1 MTEHA
6 GEVQADLSQIRGDWN
21 FHMRY
26 ATNAIEQT
34 VARLNK
40 VWEEMKANA
49 PAEGEVAVDTD
60 LCEEFI
66 EACRQTRGLTDDL
79 VILRECQPDD

>member
-49 PAEGEVAVDTD
+49 PTEGEVAVDTD

-66 EACRQTRGLTDDL
+66 EACRQTRGRTDDL
-79 VILRECQPDD
+79 VILRECKPDD

>member
-1 MTEHA
+1 MSEHA

-40 VWEEMKANA
+40 VWEEMKASA

>member
-49 PAEGEVAVDTD
+49 PTEDEVAVDTD

-79 VILRECQPDD
+79 VILRECKPDD

>member
-1 MTEHA
+1 MSEHA
-6 GEVQADLSQIRGDWN
+6 GEVKADLSQIRGDWN

-34 VARLNK
+34 VSRLTK

-49 PAEGEVAVDTD
+49 PTEDEVAVDTD

-66 EACRQTRGLTDDL
+66 EACMQTRGLTDDL
-79 VILRECQPDD
+79 ITLRECKPED

>member
-1 MTEHA
+1 MSEHA
-6 GEVQADLSQIRGDWN
+6 GEVKTDLSHIRGDWN

-26 ATNAIEQT
+26 STNAIEQT
-34 VARLNK
+34 ITRLNK
-40 VWEEMKANA
+40 IWDEMKANA

-66 EACRQTRGLTDDL
+66 EACMQTRALTDDL
-79 VILRECQPDD
+79 VILRECKPED

>member
-6 GEVQADLSQIRGDWN
+6 GEVKEDLSLIRGDWN

-34 VARLNK
+34 VSRLTK
-40 VWEEMKANA
+40 IWEEMKANA

-66 EACRQTRGLTDDL
+66 EACMQTRGLTDDL
-79 VILRECQPDD
+79 ITLRACKPED

>member
-6 GEVQADLSQIRGDWN
+6 GEVHEDLSQIRGDWN

-34 VARLNK
+34 ITRLNK

-79 VILRECQPDD
+79 VTLRKCKPDN

>member
-1 MTEHA
+1 MSEQA
-6 GEVQADLSQIRGDWN
+6 GEVHTDLSQIRGDWN

-34 VARLNK
+34 VSRLTK

-66 EACRQTRGLTDDL
+66 EACMQTRALTDDL
-79 VILRECQPDD
+79 IILRECKPED